1 MMRRLYA
8 WWAILQ
14 FAWTNLKR
22 NRMTTGVSSS
32 IIMVVLWLLGCWL
45 QAGHWLEAW
54 LRPYRESF
62 ILYVYLMDE
71 AASGQ
76 RSVVERW
83 LHASP
88 LVQTWQFIS
97 PAEARRRFI
106 EMFPEFQGLIDSLQ
120 TNPLPA
126 HYEVRLAPER
136 VEAQSLRRLVDGLQ
150 RLPGVAGVDYQQW
163 WVERLGT
170 LFRVVRWGGLVLG
183 GVLAGMALFTVAN
196 VIRLSFFARRE
207 EVQILS
213 LLGAHPWHVRLPFY
227 LEGILLGLLGSL
239 MATVLWFLSL
249 QGAHWYL
256 RKLTMAYWSVQVQ
269 LPVAYPIAQWILAG
283 GLLLGFL
290 GAVLAL
296 WMMRAEGTA

>member
-1 MMRRLYA
+1 MKRLYT
-8 WWAILQ
+8 WLAILQ
-14 FAWTNLKR
+14 FAWMNLKR

-45 QAGHWLEAW
+45 QAGHWLETW

-62 ILYVYLMDE
+62 ILYVYLMEE
-71 AASGQ
+71 ADPDQ
-76 RSVVERW
+76 RAAVERW
-83 LHASP
+83 LHGNP
-88 LVQTWQFIS
+88 LVRTWQFIS
-97 PAEARRRFI
+97 PAEARRRFV
-106 EMFPEFQGLIDSLQ
+106 EMFPEFQGLMDSLQ

-136 VEAQSLRRLVDGLQ
+136 VEARSLRRLVDGLQ

-207 EVQILS
+207 EVQVLS

-227 LEGILLGLLGSL
+227 LEGVLLGLLGSL
-239 MATVLWFLSL
+239 MATALWFLSL
-249 QGAHWYL
+249 QGANWYL
-256 RKLTMAYWSVQVQ
+256 RRLTMAYWSVQVQ
-269 LPVAYPIAQWILAG
+269 LPVLYAVVQWILG
-283 GLLLGFL
+283 GGVLLGFL